1 MWDVSLVE
9 SKSTS
14 KGPVGIGSSA
24 DGDNDRG
31 ASFRVKMVLFEIN
44 RALARLLESFSL
56 FSVEVWMMPE
66 TSSERVICALAT
78 SSLAIPPLAELLP
91 SPNRGPSA
99 IET

>member
-14 KGPVGIGSSA
+14 KGPGRIGSSA

-31 ASFRVKMVLFEIN
+31 ASFRVMILFEIN

-56 FSVEVWMMPE
+56 FSVEVWMMAE

-78 SSLAIPPLAELLP
+78 SSLAIPPLTELLP
-91 SPNRGPSA
+91 SPNRGTSVG
-99 IET
+99 